1 MLYTLS
7 TLPTNLVERVLA
19 THSAD
24 VLVVMGAQLSAKQR
38 HVTQEGVEMGG
49 VMGIDK
55 GKIKGGSDQTIPTQL
70 HSFILPPSMGFSFIG
85 VRG

>member
-49 VMGIDK
+49 VMSID
-55 GKIKGGSDQTIPTQL
+55 
-70 HSFILPPSMGFSFIG
+70 
-85 VRG
+85 